1 MFMLISFLTYFASLI
16 GIGLF
21 FYKRNQTADQ
31 FMLGDR
37 STNYWVTA
45 IATQA
50 SDMGSWIFLGF
61 PAVVY
66 TKGAFEC
73 WTAIGL
79 VIGMF
84 FTWTFIAPL
93 LREKTAKLHALTL
106 SSYLA
111 KRFKDKSGMIQLV
124 SCCFALFFFVF
135 YIASGLVGLST
146 VFISAFGLSY
156 HFGILLSLATVLTYT
171 LIGGFVAVAWCDFF
185 QGIFLLGV
193 IIMVPLV
200 AYITLGSSA
209 AIVAAA
215 RENNI
220 QLSLLSAPYETFSAL
235 FLALSWGLGYAGQ
248 PHILVN
254 FMGIDNPKNIK
265 AARTVGISWQILV
278 LTAASAIGIVGIG
291 MFPQHTMDPQQLFIV
306 MSTTLFHPFVA
317 GFILCAIFAAT
328 LSTMDSLI
336 LVAGSSVAEDIY
348 RPLINKNAKGY
359 RLLRISRLS
368 SIAVSLCAVALAWQG
383 SATIYDLVNYAWS
396 GLGATFGP
404 LVILSLTRFKIA
416 APTALMGLVV
426 GGVTAAGWPFLLGTL
441 PLVPGFCAGFI
452 GLLIGRIIFQ

>member
-21 FYKRNQTADQ
+21 FYKRNQTVDQ

-50 SDMGSWIFLGF
+50 SDMGSWLFLGL

-84 FTWTFIAPL
+84 FAWTFIAPL
-93 LREKTAKLHALTL
+93 LREKTAKLDALTL
-106 SSYLA
+106 SSYFA
-111 KRFKDKSGMIQLV
+111 KRFQDKSGMIQLV
-124 SCCFALFFFVF
+124 SCGFALLFFVF

-146 VFISAFGLSY
+146 VFSSAFGLTY
-156 HFGILLSLATVLTYT
+156 HVGILLSLTTVLIYT
-171 LIGGFVAVAWCDFF
+171 LVGGFVAVAWCDFF
-185 QGIFLLGV
+185 QGIFLLGA
-193 IIMVPLV
+193 IIVVPLAGYV
-200 AYITLGSSA
+200 AMGNSA

-215 RENNI
+215 QKSHI
-220 QLSLLSAPYETFSAL
+220 SLSLLSSPYETLSAL

-254 FMGIDNPKNIK
+254 FMGIDSPKNIK
-265 AARTVGISWQILV
+265 AARAVGISWQILV
-278 LTAASAIGIVGIG
+278 LAAASAIGIVGIG
-291 MFPQHTMDPQQLFIV
+291 MFPQHTFDPQQLFIV

-317 GFILCAIFAAT
+317 GLILCAIFAAT

-336 LVAGSSVAEDIY
+336 LVAGSSVAEDVY
-348 RPLINKNAKGY
+348 RPFIDKKAKGY
-359 RLLRISRLS
+359 QLLRVSRLG

-404 LVILSLTRFKIA
+404 LVILSLTRLKIA
-416 APTALMGLVV
+416 APVALFGLVV
-426 GGVTAAGWPFLLGTL
+426 GGITAATWPFFFVSL
-441 PLVPGFCAGFI
+441 PLVPGFCAGLISIFI
-452 GLLIGRIIFQ
+452 GKLVFD